1 MSTNATNLNRQ
12 GAAIIPEVWGM
23 NLNKTLDKSGVGMKV
38 VTLVHENDDLSF
50 GDTVNIGQ
58 LGDVTITDYSEDVN
72 NGGVTYQRVDAT
84 SQQLKLDQSKAFG
97 IFISDI
103 TREQSNIKDLQQKF
117 EARAKTA
124 IDLTKDTFIL
134 SAFSEIPEAN
144 KLSNITLTPSNAYKC
159 LVWLSKTLKNNN
171 AIQAKNDQVFKNN
184 QAGGDAMPYVIIN
197 PDVEAILLQSPDFIH
212 STQAGDRVLRE
223 GSIGTIAGLDVLVS
237 TNLPTTANKV
247 NIMAGINDAIAY
259 VGNVCK
265 VESIRDDKFFGDN
278 IRGLYVYGKKV
289 VLPKALAGMTVDVSA
304 ADSMLE
310 TAASD
315 TDTKNNTDSSQSE
328 GGTGGN

>member
-12 GAAIIPEVWGM
+12 AAAIIPEVWGM
-23 NLNKTLDKSGVGMKV
+23 NLNKTLDKSGVGMKI

-58 LGDVTITDYSEDVN
+58 LGDVTISDYSEDVN
-72 NGGVTYQRVDAT
+72 DGGVTYQRVDAT

-184 QAGGDAMPYVIIN
+184 QAGGEAMPYVIIN

-315 TDTKNNTDSSQSE
+315 TDTKNNTDSGQSE
-328 GGTGGN
+328 SGTGGD

>member
-12 GAAIIPEVWGM
+12 GAAIIPEDWGM
-23 NLNKTLDKSGVGMKV
+23 NLNKTLVKSGVGMKI

-72 NGGVTYQRVDAT
+72 DGGVTYQRVDAT

-171 AIQAKNDQVFKNN
+171 AIQTKNDQVFKNN

-237 TNLPTTANKV
+237 TNLPTTSNKV

-310 TAASD
+310 TAASG
-315 TDTKNNTDSSQSE
+315 TDTKTNPDSGQSE
-328 GGTGGN
+328 SGNSGD

>member
-12 GAAIIPEVWGM
+12 AAAIIPEVWGM
-23 NLNKTLDKSGVGMKV
+23 NLNKTLDKSGVGMKI

-58 LGDVTITDYSEDVN
+58 LGDVTISDYSEDVN
-72 NGGVTYQRVDAT
+72 DGGVTYQRVDAT

-184 QAGGDAMPYVIIN
+184 QAGGEAMPYVIIN

-310 TAASD
+310 TATSD